1 MADPFPTYHD
11 RISELAEKMLSTGG
25 VAMLVLDLTP
35 FGSVEEMYGSQVYE
49 EVRQQAL
56 QLVVQQRGKLI
67 GNDELLALDEPG
79 GMHVL
84 LFLDQAYQR
93 TLSLLEDVKTR
104 REQWAD
110 ILLPMISR
118 LALPYLKAAPRLA
131 LGQSVALHNP
141 LVRPAWIVARAVR
154 EGLKH
159 GELQRSI
166 EERRLCERVQEILLR
181 EGITTVYQP
190 IVEIRGRKVFGYEAL
205 SRGAPGTGLESADAL
220 FRAAHENGLL
230 AEVDRLCRRRALLT
244 AKGLPP
250 GAKIFVN
257 VLPTAIR
264 DPEFKG
270 KHLIDF
276 LETAQIPPSRIVIE
290 ITEKLVIENYNLFLD
305 AMSYYTNLGMSFA
318 VDDVGAGYSGLEA
331 IAGLRP
337 GFLKIDMALIRDLGS
352 SLAKREMVN
361 AIMTMGIGIGARVV
375 AEGIQT
381 SDELRSVESIGL
393 ELGQGFLL
401 GRPEPI

>member
-11 RISELAEKMLSTGG
+11 KISELAEKMLATGG
-25 VAMLVLDLTP
+25 VAMLVLDLSP

-56 QLVVQQRGKLI
+56 QLVLQQRGKLI

-79 GMHVL
+79 GMHVI

-93 TLSLLEDVKTR
+93 TLSLLEDVKAR
-104 REQWAD
+104 RDQWAEA
-110 ILLPMISR
+110 LLPMVSR
-118 LALPYLKAAPRLA
+118 LALPYLKTAPRLA

-141 LVRPAWIVARAVR
+141 LLRPAWIIARAMR
-154 EGLKH
+154 DGLRH

-166 EERRLCERVQEILLR
+166 EERRVCERVQEILLR
-181 EGITTVYQP
+181 EGIMTVYQP

-220 FRAAHENGLL
+220 FRAAQENGLL

-244 AKGLPP
+244 AKGLPLA
-250 GAKIFVN
+250 AKVFVN

-270 KHLIDF
+270 MHLIDF
-276 LETAQIPPSRIVIE
+276 LETAQLPPSRIVVE

-305 AMSYYTNLGMSFA
+305 AMSYYTSLGMSFA

-337 GFLKIDMALIRDLGS
+337 GYLKIDMALIRDLGS

-361 AIMTMGIGIGARVV
+361 AIMTMGIGIGARVI

-381 SDELRSVESIGL
+381 TDELRSVEAIGL